1 MIRIKKYIVEPPFG
15 HMFERQ
21 NEPMNAFELRKLLG
35 DIIKRDS
42 NEWLDWDEMVWSENI
57 KKIIKCLK
65 ERDYNVTVKED
76 RYSVRYDY

>member
-1 MIRIKKYIVEPPFG
+1 MIRIKKYLVEPPFG
-15 HMFERQ
+15 YMFEGQ

-65 ERDYNVTVKED
+65 EQGYSVTVKED